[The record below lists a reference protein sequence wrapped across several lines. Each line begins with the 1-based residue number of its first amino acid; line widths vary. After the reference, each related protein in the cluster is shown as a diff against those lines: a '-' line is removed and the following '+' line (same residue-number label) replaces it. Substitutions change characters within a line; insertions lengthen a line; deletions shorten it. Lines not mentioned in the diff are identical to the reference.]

1 MLWNFCLPRSYWQ
14 SFSLNWSLSVSGQKE
29 KEKDW
34 AQNNFPYS
42 KGQGELWNAPLCQQR
57 DVFSSKIKKMEGKNT
72 RSAFQPTQKPTG
84 ALLTLIKLGECC
96 TPACI
101 PCRISCV
108 SQAQFKEI
116 LAIAIPHHERSSLCC
131 GGHWW
136 KQSGGRSRTI
146 LHSATLAAF
155 SGGTQ
160 SVGSDKLCYI
170 IVL

>member
-1 MLWNFCLPRSYWQ
+1 
-14 SFSLNWSLSVSGQKE
+14 
-29 KEKDW
+29 
-34 AQNNFPYS
+34 
-42 KGQGELWNAPLCQQR
+42 
-57 DVFSSKIKKMEGKNT
+57 MEEKNT
-72 RSAFQPTQKPTG
+72 RSSFQPTQKPAG
-84 ALLTLIKLGECC
+84 ALLMLIKLGEYC

-101 PCRISCV
+101 PCRISYV

-116 LAIAIPHHERSSLCC
+116 LAIAIPHYERFSLCC

-136 KQSGGRSRTI
+136 MQSGGRGPTI